1 MFEAIYKIFT
11 MPADF
16 RDTIVEWKSKRFSNE
31 KIKPPI
37 TANNRLPARLVLQNN
52 SRIREH
58 FKEPA

>member
-11 MPADF
+11 MPVDF

-37 TANNRLPARLVLQNN
+37 TANNRLPPRLVL
-52 SRIREH
+52 
-58 FKEPA
+58 

>member
-1 MFEAIYKIFT
+1 

-31 KIKPPI
+31 KIKPVI
-37 TANNRLPARLVLQNN
+37 TANNRLPPRLVLQNN